1 MSKAASTVHK
11 KRRRIPPWFTYPLM
25 GALLAMVFMA
35 CGPILR
41 VVTGGKLFGHQVTR
55 PPLQGRTAFNVLILG
70 LDQPDK
76 LQPKL
81 GRRTDSMLLAH
92 VDLPTRTVVGISI
105 PRDTRVRFPDA
116 ISWIKV
122 NAAYTQGG
130 PQASMDIVRAIT
142 GVSVDYF
149 VVVDTTSTKDLV
161 DLVGGVD
168 VDVDHKMDY
177 DDDWQ
182 DLHIH
187 LEAGPQHLDGAHA
200 IQYLRFRHDVTG
212 DLARMHRQQMFL
224 RSLAGQMTRPA
235 NIPKLPWVMK
245 ELRKQIQTN
254 MEDTDMLYLA
264 RELRGVPG
272 SHLMFDTVPGESRTI
287 EGTDYFLPYPNKMRV
302 AIVRSFPDAA
312 PPVDGTVGS
321 AD

>member
-1 MSKAASTVHK
+1 M
-11 KRRRIPPWFTYPLM
+11 
-25 GALLAMVFMA
+25 LAVLFIVG
-35 CGPILR
+35 GPALR
-41 VVTGGKLFGHQVTR
+41 VLTGGKLFGRQITA
-55 PPLQGRTAFNVLILG
+55 PPLLGRTAFNVLILG

-76 LQPKL
+76 LFPKL

-92 VDLPTRTVVGISI
+92 VDLPTKTVVGVSI
-105 PRDTRVRFPDA
+105 PRDSRVRFPDA
-116 ISWIKV
+116 KSWIKV

-130 PQASMDIVRAIT
+130 PQGSVDIVKAIT
-142 GVSVDYF
+142 GVGADYY

-168 VDVDHKMDY
+168 LDVDHKMDY
-177 DDDWQ
+177 DDNWQ

-187 LEAGPQHLDGAHA
+187 LDAGQQHLDGAHA

-224 RSLAGQMTRPA
+224 RSLASQITRPA

-245 ELRKQIQTN
+245 ELRKQVQTN
-254 MEDTDMLYLA
+254 MDDTDMLYLA

-272 SHLMFDTVPGESRTI
+272 SHLMFDTVPGESRVI
-287 EGTDYFLPYPNKMRV
+287 GGADYYLLYATKMREM
-302 AIVRSFPDAA
+302 IVRAFPGVV
-312 PPVDGTVGS
+312 PPSDGTVDS